1 MIEEEIAKR
10 FLEILDKNGLTKY
23 EYAKKSSVSKNSIYN
38 LAGGKNLGVHTL
50 NSVCED
56 MGINLYNFFS
66 YQADD
71 DTVICEDDKEKALV
85 RAYRKLKH
93 DQVIRLMAYLDALTD
108 EELYKK

>member
-66 YQADD
+66 YQVDD

-85 RAYRKLKH
+85 RVMIL
-93 DQVIRLMAYLDALTD
+93 VYLVQASCNTRTSVPQLSGQSI
-108 EELYKK
+108 Y